1 MVRLTTDVVGIG
13 NAIVDVLASAD
24 DGFLAEWQIPKGGMT
39 LIDAER
45 AEALYAA
52 MGPARE
58 VSGGSAA
65 NTLAGVA
72 ALGGGAAFVGKVRN
86 DQLGGIFRHDIRA
99 AGVAFDTPPAERGPP
114 TARSLILVTP
124 DAQRSMNTYLGAC
137 VGLGPQDVVPELV
150 QSSKVTYLE
159 GYLFDP
165 PAAKEAFVKAAELAH
180 TAGRKVA
187 LSLSDPFCVERHREA
202 FRHLV
207 EGHVDLLFANLEE
220 AKTLTGAASLED
232 AAAALAGKAEVV
244 VVTRSEKGAL
254 ILAEGRE
261 LAVEA
266 LPPARLVDTT
276 GAGDLFAAGFL
287 VGYTRGKTLADCGR
301 LGALAASEII
311 SHVGARPEADLK
323 ALAAAAFG
331 AGFLG

>member
-24 DGFLAEWQIPKGGMT
+24 DGFLAEWQIAKGGMT

-72 ALGGGAAFVGKVRN
+72 ALGGGGAFVGKVRN

-137 VGLGPQDVVPELV
+137 VGLGPQDVAPELV

>member
-1 MVRLTTDVVGIG
+1 MSAPEFHVAGLG
-13 NAIVDVLASAD
+13 NAIVDVLAHAD
-24 DGFLAEWQIPKGGMT
+24 DTFLIAHGIEKGGMT
-39 LIDAER
+39 LIDEDR
-45 AEALYAA
+45 AQTLYDAL
-52 MGPARE
+52 GQTVQ

-65 NTLAGVA
+65 NTIAGIA
-72 ALGGGAAFVGKVRN
+72 SLGGKAAFIGKVRN

-99 AGVAFDTPPAERGPP
+99 AGVAFDTPPADRGPP

-137 VGLGPQDVVPELV
+137 VGLGPQDVAPELV

-187 LSLSDPFCVERHREA
+187 LSLSDPFCVERHRGA

-220 AKTLTGAASLED
+220 AKSLTGTASLED

-287 VGYTRGKTLADCGR
+287 RGYTAGLDRETSAR
-301 LGALAASEII
+301 LGNAAASHII
-311 SHVGARPEADLK
+311 QQIGPRPQTPLVDLPAVK
-323 ALAAAAFG
+323 AI
-331 AGFLG
+331 LGKA